1 MSYITGINLS
11 VAYLP
16 SAPIPTV
23 PIPNLALESLS
34 DSSGLKSG
42 AYSGRLIFL
51 CRIYEHSGA
60 SLINNSISNKIVS
73 VNFRRHTLKRG
84 PGAPGLRGR
93 PPCKLQLAASTPPG
107 LAQIHAEQLDGTDEI
122 FQLLFYILRP
132 HI

>member
-1 MSYITGINLS
+1 MLSSRTPVINF
-11 VAYLP
+11 
-16 SAPIPTV
+16 
-23 PIPNLALESLS
+23 
-34 DSSGLKSG
+34 D
-42 AYSGRLIFL
+42 FL
-51 CRIYEHSGA
+51 CRA
-60 SLINNSISNKIVS
+60 AAVPPND
-73 VNFRRHTLKRG
+73 KRG